1 MTLAVDVM
9 TGATMETKASLGAV
23 DAEKSSRALAFAMHA
38 FIARGAGA
46 SAGNVIAGGA
56 ILARAK
62 L

>member
-9 TGATMETKASLGAV
+9 TGATMETKASLRAV
-23 DAEKSSRALAFAMHA
+23 DSEKSSGALALTMHA
-38 FIARGAGA
+38 FIAGSAGA